1 MDNQSENGVFLKSD
15 GRILTIETA
24 AAIISD
30 DVERIWHD
38 LRKALASGR
47 IDSVKFD
54 ASKLK
59 SMDSSGGALLNYI
72 EKAAARRKIG
82 FDITGLND
90 NLKVQLEAFK
100 IEIENKKHKHD
111 LKSIFDG
118 IGRDTASLAS
128 KFHFNMSF
136 IGKLSAGFWS
146 VLKNPLSLRWKDTMM
161 ISELAGVNS
170 FGICATIGTLFGLIL
185 AFQSATAMQ
194 QFGAE
199 IYVASLVSLSL
210 FRVLGP
216 FIAAVLF
223 SARSGSAFA
232 AEIGTMKVNE
242 EIDALVTMGLDPVA
256 FLALPRV
263 ISGVIFVPLLAA
275 FVSLF
280 GLGGMFIVMFSLG
293 YPFETIYQQTISIT
307 TLGDM
312 FGGIGKSVVFGFLV
326 AGVGCLRGLQTG
338 TGSQAVGQAATQAVV
353 SGIVLTV
360 VAEGV
365 FSVIFYVLGI

>member
-1 MDNQSENGVFLKSD
+1 MNNELENGVLLKTQ
-15 GRILTIETA
+15 GRVLTIETA
-24 AAIISD
+24 SAVKSG
-30 DVERIWHD
+30 DVENLWIN
-38 LRKALASGR
+38 LKKAFAERK
-47 IDSVKFD
+47 IDAVKVD
-54 ASKLK
+54 AAKLE
-59 SMDSSGGALLNYI
+59 SMDSSGGALFGYI
-72 EKAAARRKIG
+72 EKTAVRRGIK
-82 FDITGLND
+82 FDMIGLND

-100 IEIENKKHKHD
+100 IEIEHKKSDHG
-111 LKSIFDG
+111 LKSVFDD
-118 IGRDTASLAS
+118 IGKTSVKVASQ
-128 KFHFNMSF
+128 FHFSMSF
-136 IGKLSAGFWS
+136 IGKLSAGFWY
-146 VLKNPLSLRWKDTMM
+146 VLKHPMSLRWKDTMV

-216 FIAAVLF
+216 FIAAILF

-242 EIDALVTMGLDPVA
+242 EIDALVTMGIDPVA

-263 ISGVIFVPLLAA
+263 ISGVLFVPLLAA

-280 GLGGMFIVMFSLG
+280 GLAGMFVVMFSLG

-312 FGGIGKSVVFGFLV
+312 VGGISKSFVFGFLV

-338 TGSQAVGQAATQAVV
+338 NGSQAVGQAATQAVV

-360 VAEGV
+360 VAEGI